1 MLGIAVARMRIDCD
15 IHPGLEGTRTTLLPY
30 LDAHWQEQ
38 VTSRAI
44 DGLDLTSYPPNMPL
58 SCRPDWRPE
67 HGKPGSSFEMLK
79 AQALDGFGST
89 YAICNVLYGAQAV
102 YDPYMAAAF
111 CRAINDWIAAEWL
124 ARDPRL
130 RASIVVPMQA
140 PDLVVDEI
148 ERRAGDFRFVSILV
162 LAQGETLLG
171 RRHFWPIYQAAE
183 RHRLPLAIHSGS
195 QYRSAPSSIGWPSY
209 RLEYYIAEAQAHQ
222 AQLLSLI
229 LEGVFGK
236 FPGLKVVLM
245 ESGIS
250 WLPAFMWRANKTWKG
265 VRVEVPWVDRRP
277 AEIMRDHVRLTT
289 QPFDTPPDQAGIEQ
303 LIEQIGSE
311 RMLLFASDYPH
322 WQFDGDCPLPP
333 GLPASTVER
342 MCADN
347 PLETFPRL
355 QAAA

>member
-1 MLGIAVARMRIDCD
+1 
-15 IHPGLEGTRTTLLPY
+15 
-30 LDAHWQEQ
+30 
-38 VTSRAI
+38 
-44 DGLDLTSYPPNMPL
+44 
-58 SCRPDWRPE
+58 
-67 HGKPGSSFEMLK
+67 MLK
-79 AQALDGFGST
+79 AQALDGFGSS

-102 YDPYMAAAF
+102 FDPYMAVGF

-148 ERRAGDFRFVSILV
+148 ERLAGDPRFVSILV

-171 RRHFWPIYQAAE
+171 RRHYWPVYQAAE
-183 RHRLPLAIHSGS
+183 RHKLPLAIHSGS
-195 QYRSAPSSIGWPSY
+195 QYRMAPSSIGWPSY

-265 VRVEVPWVDRRP
+265 VRVEVPWVDRPP
-277 AEIMRDHVRLTT
+277 ADIMRDQVRLTT
-289 QPFDTPPDQAGIEQ
+289 QPFDRRPIRP
-303 LIEQIGSE
+303 
-311 RMLLFASDYPH
+311 ASAADRSDRLRPH
-322 WQFDGDCPLPP
+322 AAVCQRLSALAVRRRRPIPP
-333 GLPASTVER
+333 GLPPSISRA
-342 MCADN
+342 CA
-347 PLETFPRL
+347 PTTRSRRSR
-355 QAAA
+355 ACK